1 MKKLEDFVHEHR
13 DEFDSKLPT
22 PELWDKIESTLEE
35 KKHTGF
41 SRIWKITSAVAAVL
55 VIALISTFMLMS
67 KNQQMPVYANISDPE
82 IKQLL
87 ETEAYYA
94 REVSNQLQEI
104 NKCYDIYPA
113 LKQDIESDLNEL
125 DNMYK
130 DLENDLNDNLYNKE
144 VIEAMIQNNRTK
156 LKMVNRVLTQVQC

>member
-13 DEFDSKLPT
+13 DEFDSKLPS
-22 PELWDKIESTLEE
+22 PELWDKIESELEE
-35 KKHTGF
+35 KKYTGF
-41 SRIWKITSAVAAVL
+41 SKIWKITSAVAAVL
-55 VIALISTFMLMS
+55 VIALMSTFMLMS
-67 KNQQMPVYANISDPE
+67 KNQQMPAYANISDPQ

-87 ETEAYYA
+87 ETEAFYS
-94 REVSNQLQEI
+94 RKVSNQLEEI
-104 NKCYDIYPA
+104 NKCYDIYPS

-130 DLENDLNDNLYNKE
+130 DLKDDLNDNLYNKE

-156 LKMVNRVLTQVQC
+156 LKMVNRVLTQIQC

>member
-13 DEFDSKLPT
+13 DEFDSKLPS

-41 SRIWKITSAVAAVL
+41 SRALKISSAIAAVL
-55 VIALISTFMLMS
+55 VVALISTFLLVS
-67 KNQQMPVYANISDPE
+67 KNQQMPAYANISDPE
-82 IKQLL
+82 LKQLL
-87 ETEAYYA
+87 ETEAYYS
-94 REVSNQLQEI
+94 REVSNQLEEI
-104 NKCYDIYPA
+104 NKCYDIYPS
-113 LKQDIESDLNEL
+113 LKHDIESDLNEL

-130 DLENDLNDNLYNKE
+130 DLKEDLNDNLYNKE